1 MKNGLRRVPVCE
13 YVTGG
18 VLCNGLHP
26 TELMADAKALVEAL
40 VGDLIAVPARCSG
53 NRAGL

>member
-18 VLCNGLHP
+18 ALCNGPLP
-26 TELMADAKALVEAL
+26 TDLMADAKAL

-53 NRAGL
+53 NRAL